1 MEARRRY
8 ARGRGAGIGMETGG
22 DDVFPFSVQFVELPC
37 KSPAAESQPRINF
50 KGRLGATQ
58 ECRGNNI
65 VPKPFPTQP
74 KSGLRTRLGPKAT
87 VSAGR
92 RVHYGTET
100 LT

>member
-8 ARGRGAGIGMETGG
+8 ARGGERGLGWKKGG

-65 VPKPFPTQP
+65 VPKPFPKQP
-74 KSGLRTRLGPKAT
+74 KKGLRTRLGPKAT